1 MLHSY
6 TKFVLVTI
14 SALLISGLSFAQT
27 NVFDDVIA
35 PSPNHTSLEAA
46 IIQANLQGA
55 LQNSSANLTVF
66 APDDQAFNDLATAL
80 GTDIN
85 GLLALPNLSDIL
97 LYHVLGVTANSG
109 SLSNGQIET
118 PLNTANT
125 VKITVTGGGDV
136 FVNQA
141 QVNAADL
148 NADNGV
154 VHSMDAVILPGE
166 TVADIAIDNNFTTL
180 VTAVVTA
187 ELLPALT
194 DPFATLTVFAPDNA
208 AFDNAVMDLGITIND
223 LLASPDLTDILLYHV
238 VGAEIDAASVPNGA
252 TVAALSTTN
261 TIKTSVFGGSV
272 YINQAEVQLADL
284 MADNGIVHTLD
295 EVILPNETV
304 VDAAID
310 NGFTTLT
317 AAVVAAELL
326 PALSDPY
333 TQYTVFAPT
342 DAAFDQYVMDAG
354 ITLNDLLAAPNLAD
368 VLLYHTIGSEVL
380 STGLSAGSV
389 TTLQGAEVLVNLTGG
404 VFINDAEVTL
414 ADVDVDNGVV
424 HVIDKV
430 LVPGTASI
438 ETAELVNVTVY
449 PNPAVDMVT
458 VASDNEINAIQVIDV
473 TGKIVLTTTDS
484 TFSVAG
490 LDAGMYTIRVVGQA
504 GDVVKNILKK

>member
-1 MLHSY
+1 MRL
-6 TKFVLVTI
+6 
-14 SALLISGLSFAQT
+14 
-27 NVFDDVIA
+27 
-35 PSPNHTSLEAA
+35 
-46 IIQANLQGA
+46 
-55 LQNSSANLTVF
+55 
-66 APDDQAFNDLATAL
+66 
-80 GTDIN
+80 
-85 GLLALPNLSDIL
+85 
-97 LYHVLGVTANSG
+97 
-109 SLSNGQIET
+109 
-118 PLNTANT
+118 
-125 VKITVTGGGDV
+125 
-136 FVNQA
+136 
-141 QVNAADL
+141 
-148 NADNGV
+148 
-154 VHSMDAVILPGE
+154 
-166 TVADIAIDNNFTTL
+166 
-180 VTAVVTA
+180 
-187 ELLPALT
+187 
-194 DPFATLTVFAPDNA
+194 
-208 AFDNAVMDLGITIND
+208 DLGITIND

-389 TTLQGAEVLVNLTGG
+389 TTLQGADVLVNLTGG

-458 VASDNEINAIQVIDV
+458 VASDNEINSIQVIDV